1 MIAAGDCRHGARR
14 LLRRAEAGIDRDAGF
29 SVIDLVMGMTVIAI
43 VMLSLTYVM
52 VNSVVDVAFNRQR
65 STALTLANQA
75 TEEVRSLSP
84 GVITNGMKGAADATW
99 SQDPNVAGN
108 CFEQQPLDVNG
119 AKAATSCGTTT
130 WTTPTCPTVV
140 NGPPTASSLALG
152 APLSPHLACYSV
164 GGRTYGVAVYLTG
177 DPNTPPLTAWAVVWW
192 LNPAR
197 TGLENHVVTNL
208 SLSDCLLVGTTCG
221 ATS

>member
-1 MIAAGDCRHGARR
+1 MTVAPIVRQAARAS
-14 LLRRAEAGIDRDAGF
+14 LRRGEACIDTDAGF

-52 VNSVVDVAFNRQR
+52 VNSVVDVAYNRQR

-75 TEEVRSLSP
+75 IEEVRALSP
-84 GVITNGMKGAADATW
+84 AVITSGMKGASDATW
-99 SQDPNVAGN
+99 SQDPNVGGN
-108 CFEQQPLDVNG
+108 CFEEQPLDVNG
-119 AKAATSCGTTT
+119 AKAASNCGSTT
-130 WTTPTCPTVV
+130 WTTPTCPSVAS
-140 NGPPTASSLALG
+140 GPPAASSLPNG
-152 APLSPHLACYSV
+152 APLSPHLACYTF

-177 DPNTPPLTAWAVVWW
+177 DPTALPLTAWAVVWW
-192 LNPAR
+192 LQPAR
-197 TGLENHVVTNL
+197 NGLENHVVTNM